1 MRLQKRFL
9 PPSAKEKTGLYP
21 TCHRMNVHIREFH
34 FREFHFVAEKIQPQH
49 LV

>member
-9 PPSAKEKTGLYP
+9 PPSIIEKTGLYP
-21 TCHRMNVHIREFH
+21 TCHRMNVQI
-34 FREFHFVAEKIQPQH
+34 REFHFVAEKIQPQH